1 MAKPPL
7 YLLDTSV
14 LVAYVRAGP
23 VGEYVEQTYHLR
35 QSGFKPLICVVS
47 AGEILSLA
55 RQFEWED
62 EKVKVMA
69 DLLREFVWV
78 DISLPEICEAY
89 AEIDSFSRSK
99 GMPMGKNDV
108 WIAAATKV
116 TSATLLTMDKDF
128 DHLADSHIS
137 RVLISH
143 EVYGPGVLQSS

>member
-35 QSGFKPLICVVS
+35 QPGFKPLICVVS
-47 AGEILSLA
+47 VGEILSLA
-55 RQFEWED
+55 KTWRWG
-62 EKVKVMA
+62 EKKVNAMEGI
-69 DLLREFVWV
+69 LRELVVV
-78 DISLPEICEAY
+78 DINVPEIWDAY
-89 AEIDSFSRSK
+89 AEIDFFSRSR
-99 GMPMGKNDV
+99 GRSMGKNDL

-116 TSATLLTMDKDF
+116 TSATLLTTDKDF

-137 RVLISH
+137 RIQIPRGS
-143 EVYGPGVLQSS
+143 ERASDQQSS